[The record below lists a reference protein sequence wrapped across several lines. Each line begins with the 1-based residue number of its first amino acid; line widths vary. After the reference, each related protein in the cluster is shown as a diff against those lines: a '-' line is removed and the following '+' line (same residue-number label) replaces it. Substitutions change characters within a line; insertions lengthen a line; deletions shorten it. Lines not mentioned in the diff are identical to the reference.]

1 MTVCKHNAESWLKL
15 FYKHDAENQDSTVN
29 EWKRSIVKITNK
41 LFKKLRIFW
50 KFFCNTALTKLD
62 GT

>member
-41 LFKKLRIFW
+41 L
-50 KFFCNTALTKLD
+50 
-62 GT
+62 